1 MFKFSIWAYIY
12 IMLAIYVAFF
22 SANLSVP
29 TRCFVV
35 CYSGQTP
42 VISVRVITLKVTAHY
57 ISIVTAIIRCRPLYN
72 KKKYTLDQTSN
83 FKSSKKQQQKKKTR
97 PITTLFK

>member
-72 KKKYTLDQTSN
+72 
-83 FKSSKKQQQKKKTR
+83 QKKIHVR
-97 PITTLFK
+97 SDQQF